1 MGGIVDAGGEMAD
14 SVAQP
19 DMPEAP
25 ENAAGLDDPGHAGLD
40 DPAHAGFDDP
50 GHGPWWMR
58 APSDPPGS
66 GAYPIVPDDPSGTGG
81 FPIVQDGPSN
91 TGGFSIVSG
100 DLPGTGGFPVVHD
113 EPVAS
118 GGYPIVTDE
127 SLASGG
133 YPVVPQDSFN
143 SGGYPIIPEGSLNSG
158 GYPVL
163 APGPQTSGGYPV
175 MPSAK
180 VAKKRSKAGA
190 FGAILA
196 VGAGLLIILVAGY
209 LIFRPTAGGGAQA
222 PVQKK
227 RVVAAAGVAGG
238 LNKTTALPAA
248 TAAYPFVMAGVRAA
262 GADGP
267 GNAVGVYSAPLVGP
281 QQLLF
286 VGGATDTGDP
296 LAFVHKIKPSTTL
309 TTTGEAPGKGGGQSV
324 CGTFQVLSDV
334 HVYCAWATKGSFGVI
349 ATNMPTPIPDIAGM
363 AALMG
368 KMRGDLDTRF

>member
-1 MGGIVDAGGEMAD
+1 MAE

-19 DMPEAP
+19 DMPDAP
-25 ENAAGLDDPGHAGLD
+25 EDAAGLDDPGHAGL
-40 DPAHAGFDDP
+40 DDP

-58 APSDPPGS
+58 APSDPPASVSAS
-66 GAYPIVPDDPSGTGG
+66 GGYPIVSDDPSNTGGYPIVPDDLPDGMSGTGG
-81 FPIVQDGPSN
+81 FPVI
-91 TGGFSIVSG
+91 
-100 DLPGTGGFPVVHD
+100 HD

-118 GGYPIVTDE
+118 GGYPIVSDE

-133 YPVVPQDSFN
+133 YPVVRQDAYASGAN
-143 SGGYPIIPEGSLNSG
+143 GGTGGYPIMSEGSLTSG

-163 APGPQTSGGYPV
+163 EPGPQTSGGYPV
-175 MPSAK
+175 MPSDRPR
-180 VAKKRSKAGA
+180 KKRSTAGV
-190 FGAILA
+190 FGAIFA
-196 VGAGLLIILVAGY
+196 VGVGLVIVAVAGY
-209 LIFRPTAGGGAQA
+209 LILKPADGRTAT

-227 RVVAAAGVAGG
+227 RVVGAAGVAGG
-238 LNKTTALPAA
+238 LNRTTALPAA

-262 GADGP
+262 GADEP
-267 GNAVGVYSAPLVGP
+267 GNAVAVYSAPLVGP

-286 VGGATDTGDP
+286 VGGVTDTGDP
-296 LAFVHKIKPSTTL
+296 LEFLNKVKPSTAL
-309 TTTGEAPGKGGGQSV
+309 TANTEAPGKGGGQAV

-368 KMRGDLDTRF
+368 KMRGDLDKRF